1 MGRDQKTDTK
11 YDSISKHMTKWN
23 KLRDD
28 FAVTKKYVYLANAA
42 IAPIPVPVYNKVS
55 EFYSEVLNY
64 GETSWDQW
72 VGKTEETKDLCAK
85 FIGADT
91 RDEIALTHST
101 SEGMNIVAHMLSDK
115 GAILSNELEFP
126 SSNLPWLNKNVDNI
140 KFVKAR
146 DGNKILINDI
156 SKMIDKEEESTV
168 KNSYKYEGDN
178 NNNNINNNNNNNKR
192 TKTIV
197 TSHVQYSTGFRQDL
211 EGLHKLTKRNGLYF
225 VVNSTQSL
233 GVLYFNVK
241 DFGVDFMVSNGHKW
255 MLSSFGIGI
264 LYIKKK
270 YLLDLENFEPPFFS
284 QSGQRRR
291 ENFNN
296 NMKVD
301 VSGTAARFEI
311 GTPHFANIIAL
322 NTAINYISRIGIN
335 QIEKRIL
342 SITDYLIDKLQNL
355 DMEILSPIED
365 KKYRSGIVVFKSN
378 KRKKPIDIV
387 TELQQRDGIIVSA
400 RGKGIRVSPHFYNNE
415 EDIDRLVA
423 ALKR

>member
-1 MGRDQKTDTK
+1 MPD
-11 YDSISKHMTKWN
+11 WN

-28 FAVTKKYVYLANAA
+28 IAVTKKYVYLANAA

-55 EFYSEVLNY
+55 EFYSEALNH
-64 GETSWDQW
+64 GETSWNQW
-72 VGKTEETKDLCAK
+72 IDKTEETRDICAK
-85 FIGADT
+85 FIGADS

-115 GAILSNELEFP
+115 GLVLSNELEFP

-146 DGNKILINDI
+146 DGNKILIKDI
-156 SKMIDKEEESTV
+156 SKMIGKEEESSI
-168 KNSYKYEGDN
+168 KNSNNNDGDN
-178 NNNNINNNNNNNKR
+178 NNSNNKR
-192 TKTIV
+192 TTTIV

-211 EGLHKLTKRNGLYF
+211 EGLHKLTKHNGLYF

-233 GVLYFNVK
+233 GALYFNVK

-270 YLLDLENFEPPFFS
+270 YLRDPENFKPPFSS
-284 QSGQRRR
+284 QSSQKRR

-296 NMKVD
+296 NMKLD
-301 VSGTAARFEI
+301 ISGTAARFEI
-311 GTPHFANIIAL
+311 GTPHFANIISL
-322 NTAINYISRIGIN
+322 NAAIKYISRIGIN
-335 QIEKRIL
+335 QIERRIL

-355 DMEILSPIED
+355 NLEILSPIED
-365 KKYRSGIVVFKSN
+365 KRYRSGIVVFKSN
-378 KRKKPIDIV
+378 KRKKPTDIV
-387 TELQQRDGIIVSA
+387 TELQKRERIIVSA

>member
-1 MGRDQKTDTK
+1 MPNWK
-11 YDSISKHMTKWN
+11 

-28 FAVTKKYVYLANAA
+28 FAVTKKYAYLANAA

-55 EFYSEVLNY
+55 EFYSEVLNH
-64 GETSWDQW
+64 GETSWNQW
-72 VGKTEETKDLCAK
+72 VVKAEETKDLCAN

-115 GAILSNELEFP
+115 GLVLSNDLEFP
-126 SSNLPWLNKNVDNI
+126 SSNLPWLNKNVDNVR
-140 KFVKAR
+140 FVKAR
-146 DGNKILINDI
+146 DGNKILIKDI
-156 SKMIDKEEESTV
+156 SKMIDREEESSIRTR
-168 KNSYKYEGDN
+168 N
-178 NNNNINNNNNNNKR
+178 NNDGHNHNSNYKR

-211 EGLHKLTKRNGLYF
+211 GGLHKLTKSNGLYF

-233 GVLYFNVK
+233 GALYFNVK

-270 YLLDLENFEPPFFS
+270 YLRDPENFNPPFFS
-284 QSGQRRR
+284 QSGQKRR

-296 NMKVD
+296 NTKLD
-301 VSGTAARFEI
+301 LSRTAARFEI

-322 NTAINYISRIGIN
+322 NTAIKYISRIGIN
-335 QIEKRIL
+335 HIERRIL
-342 SITDYLIDKLQNL
+342 SLTDYLIDKLQNL
-355 DMEILSPIED
+355 DLEILSPIED

-378 KRKKPIDIV
+378 KRKKPMDIV
-387 TELQQRDGIIVSA
+387 TELQKRERIIVSA

>member
-1 MGRDQKTDTK
+1 MPD
-11 YDSISKHMTKWN
+11 WN

-28 FAVTKKYVYLANAA
+28 IAVTKKYVYLANAA

-55 EFYSEVLNY
+55 EFYSEALNH
-64 GETSWDQW
+64 GETSWNQW
-72 VGKTEETKDLCAK
+72 IDKTEETRDICAK
-85 FIGADT
+85 FIGADS

-115 GAILSNELEFP
+115 GLVLSNELEFP

-146 DGNKILINDI
+146 DGNKILIKDI
-156 SKMIDKEEESTV
+156 SKMIGKEEESSI
-168 KNSYKYEGDN
+168 KNSINNDGDN
-178 NNNNINNNNNNNKR
+178 NNSNDKR
-192 TKTIV
+192 TTTIV
-197 TSHVQYSTGFRQDL
+197 TSHVQYSTGYRQDL
-211 EGLHKLTKRNGLYF
+211 KGLHELTKRNGLYF

-233 GVLYFNVK
+233 GALYFNVK

-270 YLLDLENFEPPFFS
+270 YLRDPENFKPPFSS
-284 QSGQRRR
+284 QSSQKRR

-296 NMKVD
+296 NMKLD
-301 VSGTAARFEI
+301 ISGTAARFEI

-322 NTAINYISRIGIN
+322 NAAIKYISRIGIN
-335 QIEKRIL
+335 QIERRIL

-355 DMEILSPIED
+355 NLEILSPIED
-365 KKYRSGIVVFKSN
+365 KRYRSGIVVFKSN
-378 KRKKPIDIV
+378 KRKKPTDIV
-387 TELQQRDGIIVSA
+387 TELQKRERIIVSA

>member
-23 KLRDD
+23 KLRED

-168 KNSYKYEGDN
+168 KNSYNNEGDN
-178 NNNNINNNNNNNKR
+178 NNNNNNYKR

-211 EGLHKLTKRNGLYF
+211 ERLHKLTKRNGLYF

-241 DFGVDFMVSNGHKW
+241 DFGVDFMLSNGHKW

-270 YLLDLENFEPPFFS
+270 YLLDPENFEPPFFS

-322 NTAINYISRIGIN
+322 NTAIKYISRIGIN
-335 QIEKRIL
+335 QIERRIL

-355 DMEILSPIED
+355 NLEILSPIED
-365 KKYRSGIVVFKSN
+365 RKYRSGIVVFKSN

-387 TELQQRDGIIVSA
+387 TELQKRERIIVSA

-415 EDIDRLVA
+415 EDIDRLVT

>member
-1 MGRDQKTDTK
+1 MPD
-11 YDSISKHMTKWN
+11 WN

-28 FAVTKKYVYLANAA
+28 IAVTKKYVYLANAA

-55 EFYSEVLNY
+55 EFYSEALNH
-64 GETSWDQW
+64 GETSWNQW
-72 VGKTEETKDLCAK
+72 IDKTEETRDICAK
-85 FIGADT
+85 FIGADS

-115 GAILSNELEFP
+115 GLVLSNELEFP

-146 DGNKILINDI
+146 DGNKILIRDI
-156 SKMIDKEEESTV
+156 SKMIGKEEESSI
-168 KNSYKYEGDN
+168 KNSINNDGDN
-178 NNNNINNNNNNNKR
+178 NNSNDKR
-192 TKTIV
+192 TTTIV

-211 EGLHKLTKRNGLYF
+211 EGLHKLTKHNGLYF

-233 GVLYFNVK
+233 GALYFNVK

-270 YLLDLENFEPPFFS
+270 YLRDPENFKPPFSS
-284 QSGQRRR
+284 QSSQKRR

-296 NMKVD
+296 NMKLD
-301 VSGTAARFEI
+301 MSGTAARFEI

-322 NTAINYISRIGIN
+322 NAAIKYISRIGIN
-335 QIEKRIL
+335 QIERRIL

-355 DMEILSPIED
+355 NLEILSPIED
-365 KKYRSGIVVFKSN
+365 KRYRSGIVVFKSN
-378 KRKKPIDIV
+378 KRKKPTDIV
-387 TELQQRDGIIVSA
+387 TELQKRERIIVSA

>member
-1 MGRDQKTDTK
+1 YIRQMPNW
-11 YDSISKHMTKWN
+11 S

-42 IAPIPVPVYNKVS
+42 IAPIPVPVYKKVS
-55 EFYSEVLNY
+55 EFYSEVLNH
-64 GETSWDQW
+64 GETSWNQW

-115 GAILSNELEFP
+115 GAVLSNELEFP
-126 SSNLPWLNKNVDNI
+126 SSNLPWLNKNMDNI

-156 SKMIDKEEESTV
+156 SKMIDKEEESSI
-168 KNSYKYEGDN
+168 KNGNSNNKNDRDN
-178 NNNNINNNNNNNKR
+178 NNSNNKR

-211 EGLHKLTKRNGLYF
+211 VGLHKLTKRNGLYF
-225 VVNSTQSL
+225 AVNSTQSL
-233 GVLYFNVK
+233 GALYFNVK
-241 DFGVDFMVSNGHKW
+241 DFGIDFMVSNGHKW

-270 YLLDLENFEPPFFS
+270 YLRDPENFKPPFFS
-284 QSGQRRR
+284 QSGQKRR

-296 NMKVD
+296 NMKLD
-301 VSGTAARFEI
+301 TSGTAARFEI

-322 NTAINYISRIGIN
+322 NTAIKYISRIGIN
-335 QIEKRIL
+335 QIERRIL
-342 SITDYLIDKLQNL
+342 SITDYLIDKLQSLNL
-355 DMEILSPIED
+355 EILSPIED

-387 TELQQRDGIIVSA
+387 TELQKRERIIVSA

-415 EDIDRLVA
+415 EDIDRLVT

>member
-1 MGRDQKTDTK
+1 MPN
-11 YDSISKHMTKWN
+11 WN

-42 IAPIPVPVYNKVS
+42 IAPIPAPVYNKVS
-55 EFYSEVLNY
+55 EFYSEVLNH
-64 GETSWDQW
+64 GEVSWNQW

-91 RDEIALTHST
+91 RDEVALTHST

-115 GAILSNELEFP
+115 GVVLSNELEFP

-146 DGNKILINDI
+146 DGNKILIKDI
-156 SKMIDKEEESTV
+156 SKMIDKEGESSI
-168 KNSYKYEGDN
+168 KNSNNNNDGDN
-178 NNNNINNNNNNNKR
+178 NNSSNNNNKR
-192 TKTIV
+192 IKTIV

-211 EGLHKLTKRNGLYF
+211 EELHKLTKRNGLYF

-233 GVLYFNVK
+233 GALYFNVK

-255 MLSSFGIGI
+255 MLSCFGIGI

-270 YLLDLENFEPPFFS
+270 YLRDPENFKPPFFS
-284 QSGQRRR
+284 QSGQKRR
-291 ENFNN
+291 ESFNN
-296 NMKVD
+296 NMKLD
-301 VSGTAARFEI
+301 ISDTAARFEI

-322 NTAINYISRIGIN
+322 NTAIKYISRIGIN
-335 QIEKRIL
+335 RIERRIL

-355 DMEILSPIED
+355 DLEILSPIED
-365 KKYRSGIVVFKSN
+365 KKYRSGIVIFKSN
-378 KRKKPIDIV
+378 KRKKSIDIV
-387 TELQQRDGIIVSA
+387 TELQKRERIIVSA

>member
-1 MGRDQKTDTK
+1 MDRDQKIHTK
-11 YDSISKHMTKWN
+11 YDSICMQMPNWD

-28 FAVTKKYVYLANAA
+28 FAVTKKYVYLDNAA

-55 EFYSEVLNY
+55 EFYSELLNH
-64 GETSWDQW
+64 GETPWNQW
-72 VGKTEETKDLCAK
+72 VDKTEETKDLCAK
-85 FIGADT
+85 FIGADNK
-91 RDEIALTHST
+91 DEIALTHST
-101 SEGMNIVAHMLSDK
+101 SEGMNIIAHMLSDK
-115 GAILSNELEFP
+115 GIVLSNELEFP
-126 SSNLPWLNKNVDNI
+126 SSNLPWLNKNEDNL

-146 DGNKILINDI
+146 DGNKILTKDI
-156 SKMIDKEEESTV
+156 SRMIDKQEESII
-168 KNSYKYEGDN
+168 KNSNYKDGDN
-178 NNNNINNNNNNNKR
+178 NNSNNV
-192 TKTIV
+192 KTMV

-211 EGLHKLTKRNGLYF
+211 EGLHKLTKSSGIYF

-233 GVLYFNVK
+233 GALYFNVK

-264 LYIKKK
+264 LYIKQK
-270 YLLDLENFEPPFFS
+270 YLRDPENFKPPFFS
-284 QSGQRRR
+284 QSGQKRRA
-291 ENFNN
+291 NFNN
-296 NMKVD
+296 NMKLD
-301 VSGTAARFEI
+301 KSATAARFEI

-322 NTAINYISRIGIN
+322 NTAIKYISRIGIN
-335 QIEKRIL
+335 QIERRIL

-355 DMEILSPIED
+355 DFEILSPIED

-387 TELQQRDGIIVSA
+387 TELQKRERIIVSA

>member
-11 YDSISKHMTKWN
+11 SDSISRQMPNWN

-55 EFYSEVLNY
+55 EFYSEVLNH
-64 GETSWDQW
+64 GETSWNQW

-101 SEGMNIVAHMLSDK
+101 SEGMNIVAHTLSDK
-115 GAILSNELEFP
+115 GAVLSNELEFP
-126 SSNLPWLNKNVDNI
+126 SSNLPWLSKNVDNI

-146 DGNKILINDI
+146 DGNKILIKDI
-156 SKMIDKEEESTV
+156 SKMIDKEQDSSVRTS
-168 KNSYKYEGDN
+168 NNNDGDN
-178 NNNNINNNNNNNKR
+178 SNSNNKR

-197 TSHVQYSTGFRQDL
+197 TSHVQYSSGFRQDL

-233 GVLYFNVK
+233 GALYFNVK

-264 LYIKKK
+264 LYIKQK
-270 YLLDLENFEPPFFS
+270 YLRDPENFKPPFFS
-284 QSGQRRR
+284 QSGQKRR

-296 NMKVD
+296 SMKLD
-301 VSGTAARFEI
+301 ISGTAA
-311 GTPHFANIIAL
+311 
-322 NTAINYISRIGIN
+322 RIGIN
-335 QIEKRIL
+335 QIERRIL

-355 DMEILSPIED
+355 NLEILSPIED
-365 KKYRSGIVVFKSN
+365 RKYRSGIVVFKSN

-387 TELQQRDGIIVSA
+387 TELQKRERIIVSA

-415 EDIDRLVA
+415 EDIDRLVT

>member
-1 MGRDQKTDTK
+1 MPD
-11 YDSISKHMTKWN
+11 WN

-28 FAVTKKYVYLANAA
+28 IAVTKKYVYLANAA

-55 EFYSEVLNY
+55 EFYNEVLNH
-64 GETSWDQW
+64 GETSWNKW
-72 VGKTEETKDLCAK
+72 IEKTEETRDICAK
-85 FIGADT
+85 FIGADS

-115 GAILSNELEFP
+115 GLVLSNELEFP

-146 DGNKILINDI
+146 DGNKILIRDI
-156 SKMIDKEEESTV
+156 SKMIGKEEESSI
-168 KNSYKYEGDN
+168 KNSINNDGDN
-178 NNNNINNNNNNNKR
+178 NNSNDKR
-192 TKTIV
+192 TTTIV

-211 EGLHKLTKRNGLYF
+211 EGLHRLTKHNGLYF

-233 GVLYFNVK
+233 GALYFNVK

-270 YLLDLENFEPPFFS
+270 YLRDPENFKPPFSS
-284 QSGQRRR
+284 QSSQKRR

-296 NMKVD
+296 NMKLD
-301 VSGTAARFEI
+301 MSGTAARFEI

-322 NTAINYISRIGIN
+322 NAAIKYISRIGIN
-335 QIEKRIL
+335 QIERRIL

-355 DMEILSPIED
+355 NLEILSPIED
-365 KKYRSGIVVFKSN
+365 KRYRSGIVVFKSN
-378 KRKKPIDIV
+378 KRKKPTDIV
-387 TELQQRDGIIVSA
+387 TELQKRERIIVSA

-415 EDIDRLVA
+415 EDMDRLVA

>member
-1 MGRDQKTDTK
+1 MPN
-11 YDSISKHMTKWN
+11 WN

-28 FAVTKKYVYLANAA
+28 FSVTKKYVYLANAA
-42 IAPIPVPVYNKVS
+42 IAPIPVPIYNKVS
-55 EFYSEVLNY
+55 EFYREVLNH
-64 GETSWDQW
+64 GETSWSQW

-85 FIGADT
+85 FVGADT
-91 RDEIALTHST
+91 KDEIALTHST

-115 GAILSNELEFP
+115 GVVLSNELEFP
-126 SSNLPWLNKNVDNI
+126 SSNLPWLSKNVDNI

-146 DGNKILINDI
+146 DGNKILIKDI
-156 SKMIDKEEESTV
+156 SEMIDKEQDGGV
-168 KNSYKYEGDN
+168 KNSNNNDADN
-178 NNNNINNNNNNNKR
+178 NNSNNKR

-225 VVNSTQSL
+225 VVNSMQSL
-233 GVLYFNVK
+233 GALGFNVK
-241 DFGVDFMVSNGHKW
+241 DSGVDFMVSSGHKW

-270 YLLDLENFEPPFFS
+270 HLRDPENFKPPFFS
-284 QSGQRRR
+284 QSGQKRR

-296 NMKVD
+296 NMD
-301 VSGTAARFEI
+301 LDISDTAARFEI

-322 NTAINYISRIGIN
+322 NTSIKYISRIGIN
-335 QIEKRIL
+335 QIERRIL

-355 DMEILSPIED
+355 DLEILSPIED

-387 TELQQRDGIIVSA
+387 TELQKRERIILSA
-400 RGKGIRVSPHFYNNE
+400 RGKDIRVSPHFYNNE